1 MQKDKRK
8 NKTQRFSDVEI
19 LQERIMKEVPK
30 SG

>member
-8 NKTQRFSDVEI
+8 IKNQRFADVEL
-19 LQERIMKEVPK
+19 LQERIIKEVPK